1 MPRLDLICFSK
12 YLTAILIS
20 LWLTACGGSSGD
32 TSTEPVA
39 NNILTS
45 SIPVVS
51 SSQAASSEMV
61 MVEAEQDTPLEVAAV
76 TACSPAVAPV
86 ANTLTLRAK
95 GTTCATL
102 GYAEYVPSAYATQS
116 DWPLIISLNGNG
128 QTGTGNAT
136 DIQKIDDDGLPKL
149 VKAGTW
155 DINKRFVVLA
165 PQMDWQTRTGAKVNE
180 FIQYAK
186 ANYKID
192 PARIYLTG
200 LSGGGG
206 PLFSYL
212 ENYSGGDIAALVP
225 TSTLYSFAA
234 APAPCMWKAVPTWL
248 FFGENDSTAQ
258 VFSHATAPF
267 DGLKACSP
275 AAAVTPR
282 LTVYTGVAH
291 DAWTGTFSLAA
302 MNSAI
307 VTGRDAYNQNIYDWM
322 LQYKKTLAVTSSS
335 SVSSSRASS
344 IVSSLASSSLTVIT
358 SSTRSSVTSSL
369 ALASSVATITSSIA
383 PSSRSSFGSTS
394 NSSALGLSSSR
405 SSSVL
410 SSSSKSSS
418 AVSSSSTSSSLLS
431 SSRSSLS
438 SAASSS
444 LANACSPAIAPVA
457 NTLTLRAT
465 GTTCA
470 TLGYAEYVPA
480 AYASQSGWPLIIA
493 LNGNGQTGTGNAV
506 DIQKIDDDG
515 LPKLINAGTW
525 DTNKRFVVLAPQMN
539 WETRTGAKVN
549 EFIQFAKANYKIDSS
564 RIYLTGL
571 SGGGGP
577 LFSYLENYSGGEVAA
592 LVPISTV
599 YSFSGAPAPCMWKAV
614 PTWLF
619 FGENDGS
626 AQVFSNATAPFDGL
640 KTCSPAPIVTPRLT
654 VFTGVGHD
662 AWTSTLNLSAMN
674 SAVVTGRYPYNQSV
688 YDWMLQYTKPS
699 PVISSS
705 SVPSSRASSVAS
717 SRSSSSA
724 IANSSVRSS
733 LASSAQS
740 LASLGSNSLGLTKV
754 DPEFG
759 TLTLLEKF
767 DPSAP
772 GLRETQIE
780 PIGTNTSQTILGRTA
795 LVLTPQNVAG
805 DMKASYAAFN
815 IGKNKGLVAGKDYVL
830 EVDYPDDVPRTIA
843 ILNRGADLVRTVVT
857 GKDIGDYREQYAYPN
872 PESLA
877 YPQSNSWQTYR
888 FYFTLHDRFQPL
900 AGARNEV
907 DTKRPFGP
915 ADGFWVAV
923 GNFNPKGSPL
933 NQGAAVGEFRLYSVN
948 NAAAATLAINYPPAG
963 VPHRRTFWREEMG
976 DSPSICARGDSI
988 VNTDPTSP
996 TYATGATCNPAT
1008 GTSPGTTTSSWFEYK
1023 MRLSKVLGFNVFTKD
1038 LLEFGLNQGIDT
1050 SGYGGGAWIT
1060 GTRVAYW
1067 PEVTQKANSYG
1078 LEVMPYFEY
1087 YGALGGGTFTTTN
1100 CPSVNVTGDNMCA
1113 AAFGGDSAYQCKM
1126 PWAATQAKCFL
1137 PSYGA
1142 QKSCEP
1148 LTRAEKRYTG
1158 FGWIEVRGCLDVT
1171 DPKALEDV
1179 KKLLNANILD
1189 LKAGANFA
1197 GAWFRSR
1204 VGSWPISFSEATRA
1218 RYAADRGIATP
1229 TKADLRASSTMRA
1242 DYHSWWEAKRRDYL
1256 LAIRNYLRTGKN
1268 GDDGIDN
1275 ASVLFTSYHEE
1286 GLPIPTPGYQDT
1298 NVVTDDTSTWSTITN
1313 DERWKYRFAS
1323 ISSLAWLT
1331 NTRYAKT
1338 LSYWLLPTEAEFM
1351 GTGEFDEFAH
1361 GTPPADPEN
1370 YQSDEGVLMTM
1381 PFGRQYTLADTNL
1394 LQKFST
1400 SNGMALVRH
1409 FPLNEDDGKGNY
1421 DIDSTDGHFNN
1432 WPMSGH
1438 FGYFVSD
1445 TERSTPYTMLAEV
1458 KGVANADPFWIGYLS
1473 SNSFNTGAPQDLR
1486 RFNAAY
1492 LAWPAQLS
1500 TKVLTASSDPEV
1512 IVRDMVTS
1520 GGKFVAIFNTGMA
1533 AKTAVQITLSTTRM
1547 GAVTSLQDRV
1557 SGQTLAVTNGKITLD
1572 MPVADFRVFYVP

>member
-1 MPRLDLICFSK
+1 MSRSHFIYSPKCF
-12 YLTAILIS
+12 AVILAS
-20 LWLTACGGSSGD
+20 LWLTGC
-32 TSTEPVA
+32 
-39 NNILTS
+39 
-45 SIPVVS
+45 
-51 SSQAASSEMV
+51 
-61 MVEAEQDTPLEVAAV
+61 
-76 TACSPAVAPV
+76 
-86 ANTLTLRAK
+86 
-95 GTTCATL
+95 
-102 GYAEYVPSAYATQS
+102 
-116 DWPLIISLNGNG
+116 
-128 QTGTGNAT
+128 
-136 DIQKIDDDGLPKL
+136 
-149 VKAGTW
+149 
-155 DINKRFVVLA
+155 
-165 PQMDWQTRTGAKVNE
+165 
-180 FIQYAK
+180 
-186 ANYKID
+186 
-192 PARIYLTG
+192 
-200 LSGGGG
+200 GGGG
-206 PLFSYL
+206 
-212 ENYSGGDIAALVP
+212 GD
-225 TSTLYSFAA
+225 
-234 APAPCMWKAVPTWL
+234 
-248 FFGENDSTAQ
+248 
-258 VFSHATAPF
+258 
-267 DGLKACSP
+267 
-275 AAAVTPR
+275 
-282 LTVYTGVAH
+282 TGP
-291 DAWTGTFSLAA
+291 
-302 MNSAI
+302 
-307 VTGRDAYNQNIYDWM
+307 
-322 LQYKKTLAVTSSS
+322 K
-335 SVSSSRASS
+335 
-344 IVSSLASSSLTVIT
+344 
-358 SSTRSSVTSSL
+358 SVTNN
-369 ALASSVATITSSIA
+369 TPTSSIA
-383 PSSRSSFGSTS
+383 FVSSHVASSVMVLVDQEPIPSSRANSMASRSSVSLAAVDSSIQSSAASSRALISSIAAVISSTGPSS
-394 NSSALGLSSSR
+394 NSSPGLKSSSSALGLSSSR
-405 SSSVL
+405 SSSL
-410 SSSSKSSS
+410 LASSAKSSSLVSSSLKSSS
-418 AVSSSSTSSSLLS
+418 AVSSSSRSSSLVSFS
-431 SSRSSLS
+431 SSSWGATS
-438 SAASSS
+438 SAAFSS
-444 LANACSPAIAPVA
+444 LVNACSPAIAPVA

-465 GTTCA
+465 GTTCT
-470 TLGYAEYVPA
+470 TLGYAEYVPS
-480 AYASQSGWPLIIA
+480 AYASQTGWPLIIA
-493 LNGNGQTGTGNAV
+493 LNGDGQTGTGSAT

-515 LPKLINAGTW
+515 LPELIKAGTW
-525 DTNKRFVVLAPQMN
+525 DLSKRFVVLAPQMN
-539 WETRTGAKVN
+539 WQTRTGAKVN
-549 EFIQFAKANYKIDSS
+549 EFIQFAKANYKIDPT

-577 LFSYLENYSGGEVAA
+577 LFSYLETYSGGEIAA

-599 YSFSGAPAPCMWKAV
+599 YSFASAPAPCMWKAV

-619 FGENDGS
+619 YGENDNV

-640 KTCSPAPIVTPRLT
+640 KACSPAPAVTPRLT
-654 VFTGVGHD
+654 VFTGVAHD
-662 AWTSTLNLSAMN
+662 AWTGTFNLSAMN
-674 SAVVTGRYPYNQSV
+674 SAVVSGRAAYSQNI
-688 YDWMLQYTKPS
+688 YDWMLQYTKT
-699 PVISSS
+699 VTVTSSS
-705 SVPSSRASSVAS
+705 SLPSSRASSVTS

-724 IANSSVRSS
+724 IVNSSAHSSLANSS
-733 LASSAQS
+733 QS
-740 LASLGSNSLGLTKV
+740 LASLGSSSLGLTKV

-759 TLTLLEKF
+759 TLTLVEKF
-767 DPSAP
+767 DPSMP

-780 PIGTNTSQTILGRTA
+780 PIGTNTNQTILGRTA

-805 DMKASYAAFN
+805 SMKASYAAFN
-815 IGKNKGLVAGKDYVL
+815 MGKNKGLVAGKDYVL

-872 PESLA
+872 PESLD
-877 YPQSNSWQTYR
+877 YKHSNTWKTYR

-948 NAAAATLAINYPPAG
+948 NAAAATLVINYPPAG

-1008 GTSPGTTTSSWFEYK
+1008 GTSPGTTTTSWFEYK

-1100 CPSVNVTGDNMCA
+1100 CPSVNLTGDNMCA
-1113 AAFGGDSAYQCKM
+1113 TAFGGDSAYQCKM

-1171 DPKALEDV
+1171 DPKALDDV

-1189 LKAGANFA
+1189 LKSGANFA

-1218 RYAADRGIATP
+1218 RYAADRGISIP
-1229 TKADLRASSTMRA
+1229 TKAALRASSTMRA

-1268 GDDGIDN
+1268 GNDGIVN

-1298 NVVTDDTSTWSTITN
+1298 KVVTDDTSTWSTITN

-1323 ISSLAWLT
+1323 MSSLDWLT

-1370 YQSDEGVLMTM
+1370 YQNDEGVLMTM
-1381 PFGRQYTLADTNL
+1381 PFARQYTVADTNL

-1421 DIDSTDGHFNN
+1421 DVDSTDGHFNN

-1445 TERSTPYTMLAEV
+1445 TERSTPHTMLAEV

-1500 TKVLTASSDPEV
+1500 TKVLTASNDPEV

-1520 GGKFVAIFNTGMA
+1520 GGKFVAVFNTGMA
-1533 AKTAVQITLSTTRM
+1533 AKTAVQITLSATRM
-1547 GAVTSLQDRV
+1547 GAVTSVENRV
-1557 SGQTLAVTNGKITLD
+1557 SGQTLTVTNGKITID
-1572 MPVADFRVFYVP
+1572 MSVADFKVFYIP